1 MNKSDIPATPTGLEQ
16 PRERTGATR
25 MRAVLGKIL
34 GWGFVAVQLLWGRSP
49 RVVCF
54 CGSQHR
60 RRAAAGKRSDLRP
73 SRPSEENLGSE
84 ARQVVS

>member
-34 GWGFVAVQLLWGRSP
+34 GWGFVACAVVVGAFAARSMFLRIATSPPCRCRKTIRFTAQLAL
-49 RVVCF
+49 
-54 CGSQHR
+54 
-60 RRAAAGKRSDLRP
+60 
-73 SRPSEENLGSE
+73 
-84 ARQVVS
+84 